1 MTGFQ
6 KCIKVGAI
14 IFGTYISAIIIG
26 IIVVITLSIVGGFVA
41 LSSDDWF
48 LEEKDYYEEYKNV
61 QSHAEPVYWL
71 ASNKLQVDKN
81 NKVAVN
87 ETEMYRTYYV
97 CEISWTETT
106 KETDIF
112 YILAQNAS

>member
-14 IFGTYISAIIIG
+14 IFGTYLSAIIIG

-48 LEEKDYYEEYKNV
+48 LEEKHYEEYRDDDYYEDIMYKGL
-61 QSHAEPVYWL
+61 E
-71 ASNKLQVDKN
+71 DK
-81 NKVAVN
+81 
-87 ETEMYRTYYV
+87 YYKDF
-97 CEISWTETT
+97 TNQ
-106 KETDIF
+106 
-112 YILAQNAS
+112 L

>member
-1 MTGFQ
+1 MTGVQ

-48 LEEKDYYEEYKNV
+48 LEEKDYYEEYKN
-61 QSHAEPVYWL
+61 
-71 ASNKLQVDKN
+71 DD
-81 NKVAVN
+81 
-87 ETEMYRTYYV
+87 YY
-97 CEISWTETT
+97 E
-106 KETDIF
+106 DII
-112 YILAQNAS
+112 YKDLEDRYYKGLTNQL

>member
-14 IFGTYISAIIIG
+14 IFGTYLSTIIIG

-48 LEEKDYYEEYKNV
+48 LEEKHYEEYRDDDYYEDIMYKGL
-61 QSHAEPVYWL
+61 E
-71 ASNKLQVDKN
+71 DK
-81 NKVAVN
+81 
-87 ETEMYRTYYV
+87 YYKDF
-97 CEISWTETT
+97 TNQ
-106 KETDIF
+106 
-112 YILAQNAS
+112 L

>member
-48 LEEKDYYEEYKNV
+48 LEEKDYYEEYKN
-61 QSHAEPVYWL
+61 
-71 ASNKLQVDKN
+71 DD
-81 NKVAVN
+81 
-87 ETEMYRTYYV
+87 YY
-97 CEISWTETT
+97 E
-106 KETDIF
+106 DII
-112 YILAQNAS
+112 YKDLEDRYYKGLTNQL